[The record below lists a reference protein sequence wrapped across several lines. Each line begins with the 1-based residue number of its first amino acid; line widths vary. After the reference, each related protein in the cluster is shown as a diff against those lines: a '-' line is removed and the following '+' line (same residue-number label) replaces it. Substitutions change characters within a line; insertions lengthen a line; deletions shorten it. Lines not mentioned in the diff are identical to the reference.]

1 MEIRTERRNVINIIE
16 NFFKDQSLI
25 ETEFNHLNFVKQKSK
40 KLVWLTNEEHD
51 EFMANNFDRVNE
63 IDLLL
68 MPIVILTADRHVEM
82 ASMILMELPST
93 LEWRNKCLKAF
104 SNKSESNNRH
114 ESF

>member
-25 ETEFNHLNFVKQKSK
+25 ETELNHLNFVKQKSK

-68 MPIVILTADRHVEM
+68 MPIFILTADRHVEM
-82 ASMILMELPST
+82 ASMILMELPTT

-104 SNKSESNNRH
+104 SNKSENNNRH